1 MDILIAAVG
10 RWKSDPARALY
21 EDYAARSAWPIVLR
35 EVEEKRKLP
44 EAALKEREAE
54 LLLATVPRRDCRV
67 VVLDGGG
74 RGLTS
79 PALAAQVGRWRD
91 AGTATVAFLI
101 GGAAGHGA
109 AAIARADLLLS
120 LGPPTW
126 PHLLVRGLV
135 AEQLYRAQQILAG
148 HPYHRA

>member
-67 VVLDGGG
+67 VALDGGG

-79 PALAAQVGRWRD
+79 PALAAQLGRWRD

-109 AAIARADLLLS
+109 AVAARADLMLS